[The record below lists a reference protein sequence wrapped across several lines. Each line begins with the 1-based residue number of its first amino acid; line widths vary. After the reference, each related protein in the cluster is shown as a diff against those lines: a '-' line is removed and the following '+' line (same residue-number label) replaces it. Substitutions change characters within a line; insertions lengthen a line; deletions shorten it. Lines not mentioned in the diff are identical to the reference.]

1 MSDEEKKFTGR
12 VDPLLTGSETPPGTR
27 LKPCAECKNGIG
39 RWWPTCPNCW
49 KCGQPTQL
57 PIIEERPPVKTRWS
71 ARNAADPGAATSP
84 EGAGG
89 PTAETSLAAS
99 SVQGELVARPDAMAP
114 AMPAPR
120 RKSRA
125 QKHIEFITRI
135 DQSLRKQSA
144 SIVLDMYA
152 AREVPDD
159 GSRPPEWSDK
169 KWRTARDARN
179 PDKDAPAYI
188 RHATRILESYRRSE
202 ALEDRKPS
210 PTLNCDIQVYVRQEV
225 TQTYNYEV
233 IESKD
238 E

>member
-1 MSDEEKKFTGR
+1 MSDERGKF
-12 VDPLLTGSETPPGTR
+12 VDPLLALGRLEGTR
-27 LKPCAECKNGIG
+27 LKPCHICANGVG
-39 RWWPTCPNCW
+39 RWWPTCPRCW
-49 KCGQPTQL
+49 KCGQPTTL
-57 PIIEERPPVKTRWS
+57 PIIEEPPPPKTRWS
-71 ARNAADPGAATSP
+71 ARGADRAASAGGAAT
-84 EGAGG
+84 AGSA
-89 PTAETSLAAS
+89 TALAANS
-99 SVQGELVARPDAMAP
+99 EAADSLVVPSELVTRPEALTP

-120 RKSRA
+120 KKNRA
-125 QKHIEFITRI
+125 QKHIEFITRV
-135 DQSLRKQSA
+135 DQDLRKQSA
-144 SIVLDMYA
+144 TIVLDMYA

-159 GSRPPEWSDK
+159 GSRPADWSDK

-225 TQTYNYEV
+225 TATYNYEV

>member
-1 MSDEEKKFTGR
+1 MTDEEKKFTGR
-12 VDPLLTGSETPPGTR
+12 VDPLLTGSETPPGAR

-39 RWWPTCPNCW
+39 RWWATCPNCW
-49 KCGQPTQL
+49 KCGQPTTL
-57 PIIEERPPVKTRWS
+57 PIIEERPPPKPWVRPV
-71 ARNAADPGAATSP
+71 RRAADPGVAATP
-84 EGAGG
+84 LDAGG
-89 PTAETSLAAS
+89 PTAETALGAPSAAA
-99 SVQGELVARPDAMAP
+99 ELMPAAP
-114 AMPAPR
+114 AAMMPR
-120 RKSRA
+120 KKSRA

-135 DQSLRKQSA
+135 DQSLRRESA
-144 SIVLDMYA
+144 NIVLDMYA

-159 GSRPPEWSDK
+159 GSRPEGWSDK

-179 PDKDAPAYI
+179 PDKDAPAYL
-188 RHATRILESYRRSE
+188 RHSTRILESYRRSE